1 MKKITK
7 IIIAILLIIVIAV
20 IGGVLF
26 YKTGIQAVSNKSKNV
41 VVEVK
46 KGTNASTVLN
56 ELDAKGLLKNKMAAK
71 LYVRLE
77 KPELKSNAYRLNT
90 NMDVKKIFKILST
103 GDKKY
108 IANGLLTI
116 TEGETIPQIATK
128 VAKLLKTD
136 QTTVLNQWKDI
147 NYLKTLSNKYWFINE
162 ADITNPSLLYPLEG
176 YLYPETYYINASK
189 PTLDEIT
196 TKMLDT
202 MDQHLTV
209 YKDQI
214 SKSGFT
220 MHQFLTLSSIVE
232 KETLYEKDISPIAG
246 VFINRL
252 NKNMPLGSDITI
264 NYALGRTGVK
274 VTSDMLKT
282 PSPYNTYLNKGLPVG
297 PVASVQ
303 DKTIKGVLNY
313 TKSDY
318 LYFFAKKD
326 GTVVY
331 SKTYQE
337 HQEAIKKYKWY

>member
-1 MKKITK
+1 
-7 IIIAILLIIVIAV
+7 
-20 IGGVLF
+20 
-26 YKTGIQAVSNKSKNV
+26 
-41 VVEVK
+41 
-46 KGTNASTVLN
+46 
-56 ELDAKGLLKNKMAAK
+56 
-71 LYVRLE
+71 
-77 KPELKSNAYRLNT
+77 
-90 NMDVKKIFKILST
+90 
-103 GDKKY
+103 
-108 IANGLLTI
+108 
-116 TEGETIPQIATK
+116 
-128 VAKLLKTD
+128 
-136 QTTVLNQWKDI
+136 
-147 NYLKTLSNKYWFINE
+147 
-162 ADITNPSLLYPLEG
+162 
-176 YLYPETYYINASK
+176 
-189 PTLDEIT
+189 
-196 TKMLDT
+196 

-337 HQEAIKKYKWY
+337 HQEEIKKYKWY